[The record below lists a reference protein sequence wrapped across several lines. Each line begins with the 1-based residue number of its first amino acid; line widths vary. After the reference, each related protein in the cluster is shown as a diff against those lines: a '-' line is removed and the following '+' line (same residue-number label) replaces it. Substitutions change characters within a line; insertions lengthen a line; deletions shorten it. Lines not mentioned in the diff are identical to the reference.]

1 MNYYDILGVSKTA
14 SEEEIKKAFRAKA
27 LQYHPDKNPGNAAAE
42 EMFKKINEAYSVLSD
57 TRKRA
62 DYDRG
67 GSSAQQ
73 RQSYTQSYAQ
83 QNPFARH
90 QFTEDTETDDPFYS
104 THYTW
109 TFYESPKQ
117 EEPEPVSRRKGLGA
131 LFTGIFYIWLSLLS
145 FRLLYVFSFLGLFIG
160 IPLLVKG
167 IKNLKIAFISF
178 FKSS

>member
-1 MNYYDILGVSKTA
+1 MQPP
-14 SEEEIKKAFRAKA
+14 KKC
-27 LQYHPDKNPGNAAAE
+27 L
-42 EMFKKINEAYSVLSD
+42 KKSMRHIPSSRTQESVRTTTEA
-57 TRKRA
+57 
-62 DYDRG
+62 
-67 GSSAQQ
+67 SAQQ

-90 QFTEDTETDDPFYS
+90 QFTEDTEADDPFYG